1 MNELISVIVPIYNVQ
16 DYLRRCL
23 NSILGQTYCNLEI
36 LLIDDGSTDES
47 GSIADE
53 YAEKDSRVQVVHTEH
68 YGVSAARNCGMG
80 RARGEYFAFV
90 DSDDYVLDNFL
101 ERLYDL
107 SQEYDAQ
114 ISVCDYVRSKKDKF
128 SLNEYEGKVE
138 CLSSEEWLSEW
149 HGKRKKLETVVWNKL
164 YHKDIFEKEAE
175 IFPVGQI
182 HEDVQT
188 EHLLIAKCEKV
199 VFTTEKLYVYLQ
211 RENSLTHRKISQKDM
226 QDLLKAQEKR
236 LSFFKERGYEKAY
249 ERLLAGSQ
257 KYRIRNYCLA
267 LEVLKD
273 SAWAEEERKV
283 FNSRYIENKE
293 FQGTAI
299 FDRCGFA
306 LFYYRPVI
314 VKNILKILKVV

>member
-53 YAEKDSRVQVVHTEH
+53 YAVRDSRVRVVHTENK
-68 YGVSAARNCGMG
+68 GLSAARNYGIRWAKG
-80 RARGEYFAFV
+80 TYLAFI

-107 SQEYDAQ
+107 NQKYNAQ
-114 ISVCDYVRSKKDKF
+114 ISVCDYVRNKKNKG
-128 SLNEYEGKVE
+128 SLNEYKGKVE

-164 YHKDIFEKEAE
+164 YHKDIFENEAE
-175 IFPVGQI
+175 IFPVGQV
-182 HEDVQT
+182 HEDIET
-188 EHLLIAKCEKV
+188 EHLLIARSRKV

-226 QDLLKAQEKR
+226 QDLLNAQEKR
-236 LSFFKERGYEKAY
+236 LSFFNDRGYEKAY
-249 ERLLAGSQ
+249 ERLLTGSQ

-267 LEVLKD
+267 LEVLRD
-273 SAWAEEERKV
+273 SEWAEEERKI
-283 FNSRYIENKE
+283 FNSRYSETKKFREN
-293 FQGTAI
+293 TI